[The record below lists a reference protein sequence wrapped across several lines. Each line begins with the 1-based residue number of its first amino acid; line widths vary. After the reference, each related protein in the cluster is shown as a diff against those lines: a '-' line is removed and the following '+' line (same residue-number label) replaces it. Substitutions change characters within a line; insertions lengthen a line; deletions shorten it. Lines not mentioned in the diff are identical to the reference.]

1 MLYESYLELIVKPL
15 LTKPEKFNAFVTKD
29 DLGVLLHFSVAKEDM
44 PRVVGKEGA
53 TMTAVR
59 TLVRQFGSM
68 HQARLSVKL
77 DEPETAPKPLE
88 ESK

>member
-15 LTKPEKFNAFVTKD
+15 LTKPEEYRAHVTKD
-29 DLGVLLHFSVAKEDM
+29 DLGVLLHFTVAKEDM

-53 TMTAVR
+53 TMSAVR
-59 TLVRQFGSM
+59 TLLRQFGSM

-77 DEPETAPKPLE
+77 DEPASITKQ
-88 ESK
+88 